1 MHFHDFFVVRTSQLN
16 LPFTLYPTIN
26 YRKGSYIL
34 HVSELS
40 SQVESWHHVAAA
52 WSLLLCTWRSVNT
65 VIEAFLWLRLHYTH
79 FQTFISLIALLLSSS
94 PLCLIPSVAFAPILS
109 LLSIYSP
116 CPLFKMHSV
125 TLFCP
130 SFHPCL
136 VCTSWESPQRSQ
148 IVSRLIKVALQL
160 GHGSLLREQMLQ
172 ICLGVLIW
180 GDQVQANGGWWRG
193 VIRSRDSSPCEEQLS
208 SVKHDVTQTRLE
220 HFSWLL
226 KQSQPVSVCKV
237 DRGMVTLFPISLSV
251 TVSPVMDPSSGTSSD
266 GSWAPRHFTTHTV
279 VVLYLLWW
287 RDSGRN

>member
-1 MHFHDFFVVRTSQLN
+1 MHFYDFFVVRTSQLN
-16 LPFTLYPTIN
+16 LPFTFYPTIN

-52 WSLLLCTWRSVNT
+52 WSLLLCTWRAVNT

-79 FQTFISLIALLLSSS
+79 FQTFISLIALHLSSS

-116 CPLFKMHSV
+116 CPLFKMHFV

-136 VCTSWESPQRSQ
+136 LCTSWESPQRSQ

-180 GDQVQANGGWWRG
+180 GDQVQANGGWRRG

-208 SVKHDVTQTRLE
+208 SVKHDVTQTGLNIFLDYWGKVNLSLSARWTE
-220 HFSWLL
+220 GWWRSSPSPC
-226 KQSQPVSVCKV
+226 QSQWV
-237 DRGMVTLFPISLSV
+237 LSW
-251 TVSPVMDPSSGTSSD
+251 TPPLAPHQMGHEPHGTSQ
-266 GSWAPRHFTTHTV
+266 HT
-279 VVLYLLWW
+279 L
-287 RDSGRN
+287 